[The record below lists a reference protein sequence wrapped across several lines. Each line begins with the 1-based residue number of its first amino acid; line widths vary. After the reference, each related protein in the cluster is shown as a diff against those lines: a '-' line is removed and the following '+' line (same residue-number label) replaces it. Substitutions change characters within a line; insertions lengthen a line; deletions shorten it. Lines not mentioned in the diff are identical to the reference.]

1 MRFFCKKC
9 NEIADTSVYYHD
21 NANLPQTYDGF
32 GKYCFRLEAAAYLSE
47 RECYRVFHDCLHMTP
62 VEYITT
68 YRLQVACQ
76 MLAKGQEA
84 VTVISHECGL
94 GSSSYFG
101 KVFREYAYC
110 SPTEYRKKWQNSDR

>member
-1 MRFFCKKC
+1 M
-9 NEIADTSVYYHD
+9 
-21 NANLPQTYDGF
+21 
-32 GKYCFRLEAAAYLSE
+32 FR
-47 RECYRVFHDCLHMTP
+47 DCLHMTP

-68 YRLQVACQ
+68 YRLQIACQ
-76 MLAKGQEA
+76 MLAKGQEPI
-84 VTVISHECGL
+84 TVISHECGL